1 MGLQVVTKEGR
12 SKFVRNGI
20 TELLKNVQGKGVG
33 AWSLELGLNAFM
45 EGAQEYVEGTMIGW
59 TQMIYNKYNRGDYS
73 KRVGEGLYDV
83 DGFFSAD
90 SSEFILGSQIGRA
103 SCRERV

>member
-45 EGAQEYVEGTMIGW
+45 EGAGYVEGTMIG
-59 TQMIYNKYNRGDYS
+59 
-73 KRVGEGLYDV
+73 
-83 DGFFSAD
+83 
-90 SSEFILGSQIGRA
+90 GR
-103 SCRERV
+103 R